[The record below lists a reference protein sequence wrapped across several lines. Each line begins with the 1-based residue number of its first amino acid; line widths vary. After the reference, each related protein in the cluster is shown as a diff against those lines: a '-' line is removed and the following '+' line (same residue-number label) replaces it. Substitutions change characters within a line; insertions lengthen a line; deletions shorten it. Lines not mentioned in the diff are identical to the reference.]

1 MTFILRIFFMGLVAF
16 VPNRDGT
23 ELTVL
28 LVETRPGQVASNGAA
43 IALHHP
49 MLLARA
55 ADCRGNCGIAAGI
68 DPHLL
73 FWKDGA
79 AAASYLAAAL
89 DHGAAWTLDGS
100 DLSIPDAEARERGQ
114 LEMQLGDIADLGR
127 IAPGSGV
134 VKPDLLAPRPP
145 QNLIAARFLLRSG
158 KVRPYRFVREDGK
171 VLPIDFKPLNGGRA
185 VEGAPQ
191 ALADWMM
198 AEIEVAGDSVEIVE
212 NRFGDEGSRRIR
224 LAPEKGGAV
233 ELAVMNIPDPPSE
246 ESTHEA
252 HAADTHFELYY
263 NLAQTPPPAGQRPV
277 PHVAK
282 GRGAFLRDE
291 TLRSGLLE
299 GLKLNGPK
307 GFYERII
314 CPVAQLSAGQAP

>member
-28 LVETRPGQVASNGAA
+28 LVETRPGQVASNGSA

-55 ADCRGNCGIAAGI
+55 AECRGDCGTAAGV

-73 FWKDGA
+73 FPEDGA

-89 DHGAAWTLDGS
+89 EHGAAWRLDGS
-100 DLSIPDAEARERGQ
+100 DLSIVDAGAREHGP

-127 IAPGSGV
+127 IAPGFGV

-145 QNLIAARFLLRSG
+145 QNLIAARFRLRSG

-171 VLPIDFKPLNGGRA
+171 VLPIEFKPLQGGPVA
-185 VEGAPQ
+185 VGAPR
-191 ALADWMM
+191 ALADWIV
-198 AEIEVAGDSVEIVE
+198 AEITVPGDSIEIVE
-212 NRFGDEGSRRIR
+212 SRFGGTGRRTVR
-224 LAPEKGGAV
+224 LSPQDGFV
-233 ELAVMNIPDPPSE
+233 ELAVMNIPDPPPK
-246 ESTHEA
+246 ESAHAA

-263 NLAQTPPPAGQRPV
+263 NLARTPPPAGQRPV
-277 PHVAK
+277 PHVAN
-282 GRGAFLRDE
+282 GRGVLLQDE
-291 TLRSGLLE
+291 TLRSRLLE

-314 CPVAQLSAGQAP
+314 CPVAQLSTGEAP